1 VQQIE
6 RGIMRILLVG
16 PPGAGKGTQA
26 VKIAEKLGIPHI
38 STGDIFRSQIAAG
51 TELGKQAQE
60 YMNAGQLVP
69 SSVTNGMVAARLA
82 EVDTA
87 NGFLLDGYPRNL
99 DQIDALDAV
108 LVPADRQLEVVL
120 ELTADTDVV
129 VKRLLQRAVEQ
140 GRADDTEDVI
150 RKRLEVY
157 ADETA
162 PIVSVYAD
170 RGILVQVDGIGT
182 VEEVNQRINDALGI

>member
-1 VQQIE
+1 
-6 RGIMRILLVG
+6 MRILLVG

-51 TELGKQAQE
+51 TDLGKQAQE
-60 YMNAGQLVP
+60 FMNAGQLVP

-82 EVDTA
+82 EADTA
-87 NGFLLDGYPRNL
+87 AGFLLDGYPRNL
-99 DQIDALDAV
+99 DQIEALDTV
-108 LVPADRQLEVVL
+108 LVPADRQLQVVL

-129 VKRLLQRAVEQ
+129 VARLLQRAVEQ
-140 GRADDTEDVI
+140 GRADDTEEVI

-162 PIVSVYAD
+162 PIIAVYAD
-170 RGILVQVDGIGT
+170 RGILTQVDGIGS
-182 VEEVNQRINDALGI
+182 VEEVTQRIFEALSI

>member
-1 VQQIE
+1 
-6 RGIMRILLVG
+6 MRILLVG

-51 TELGKQAQE
+51 TDLGKQAQE
-60 YMNAGQLVP
+60 FMNAGKLVP

-82 EVDTA
+82 EADTVS
-87 NGFLLDGYPRNL
+87 GFLLDGYPRNL
-99 DQIDALDAV
+99 DQIEALDAV
-108 LVPADRQLEVVL
+108 LVPADRQLQVVL

-129 VKRLLQRAVEQ
+129 VARLLQRSLEQ

-157 ADETA
+157 AGETA
-162 PIVSVYAD
+162 PIIAVYAD
-170 RGILVQVDGIGT
+170 RGILVQVDGIGS
-182 VEEVNQRINDALGI
+182 VEEVTQRIFEALSI

>member
-1 VQQIE
+1 
-6 RGIMRILLVG
+6 MRILLVG

-60 YMNAGQLVP
+60 YMNAGKLVP

-82 EVDTA
+82 EDDTA
-87 NGFLLDGYPRNL
+87 GGFLLDGYPRNL
-99 DQIDALDAV
+99 DQITALDEV
-108 LVPADRQLEVVL
+108 LEPANRQLEVVL

-129 VKRLLQRAVEQ
+129 VGRLLQRAVEQ
-140 GRADDTEDVI
+140 GRADDTEEVI

-157 ADETA
+157 AEETE

-170 RGILVQVDGIGT
+170 RGILRQVDGIGT
-182 VEEVNQRINDALGI
+182 VDEVTQRIFNALAI